1 MGIYSKRIPMAL
13 VAAFAMIVLSMPG
26 LADQQDKR
34 LDSLFDILH
43 FAPLNSQEAYIA
55 QQGIWAL
62 WIQAPTAS
70 GRVLMR
76 QGTQQMSQGD
86 MDQAIKT
93 FSALIALEPDFAEA
107 WNKRATIYFMQ
118 GNYSDSLADIYE
130 TLEREPRHFGAKSG
144 LGLILD
150 AMEEPEAAL
159 QAFHEALE
167 INPHMDQIR
176 ERVEQLKKQIQGR
189 QL

>member
-1 MGIYSKRIPMAL
+1 MGESVKQIFMAVITVIGMVVL
-13 VAAFAMIVLSMPG
+13 AMPS
-26 LADQQDKR
+26 LADQEDKR

-43 FAPLNSQEAYIA
+43 TAPLHSQEAYIA

-62 WIQAPTAS
+62 WVQAPTAS

-76 QGTQQMSQGD
+76 QGIQQMSQGD
-86 MDQAIKT
+86 LDQAVET

-118 GNYSDSLADIYE
+118 GNYADALADIDE
-130 TLEREPRHFGAKSG
+130 TLTLEPRHFGAKSG
-144 LGLILD
+144 LGLIFD
-150 AMEEPEAAL
+150 AMEEPEAAID
-159 QAFHEALE
+159 AFREALK
-167 INPHMDQIR
+167 INPHMEQIR
-176 ERVEQLKKQIQGR
+176 ARIEQLKKQLEGR

>member
-1 MGIYSKRIPMAL
+1 MDTHFKRITMAL
-13 VAAFAMIVLSMPG
+13 VAAFAISVLSMPG

-43 FAPLNSQEAYIA
+43 SAPLNSQEAFIA

-62 WIQAPTAS
+62 WVQAPSAS

-86 MDQAIKT
+86 MDQAIET
-93 FSALIALEPDFAEA
+93 FSALIALEPGFAEA

-150 AMEEPEAAL
+150 AMEEPEAAIE
-159 QAFHEALE
+159 AF
-167 INPHMDQIR
+167 PHMEQIR
-176 ERVEQLKKQIQGR
+176 ERTEQLKKEIEGR